1 MLKKIKMSIIII
13 LCIPSIIG
21 IGFSS
26 WIIGTLD
33 NILVNGQIDVDTVIE
48 SDDYILLTKEP
59 LGFEYG
65 ERGFIDSNGNY
76 VKKASFIVSFEIN
89 IDNCK
94 KLFEDISLAYINI
107 ILTHSDN
114 CVFNDNQGLFDS
126 YVIDNGD
133 PSLEV
138 NYVFQ
143 SSVKLNNTNIFLDS
157 SELKIND
164 NEYSLNFEIGK
175 YFNIDDNISILN
187 LDIYYEWFIDD
198 ASNYFK
204 NNIYPII
211 YDESS
216 HVNKLTLSVSAFVT
230 GN

>member
-94 KLFEDISLAYINI
+94 Y
-107 ILTHSDN
+107 
-114 CVFNDNQGLFDS
+114 
-126 YVIDNGD
+126 
-133 PSLEV
+133 
-138 NYVFQ
+138 
-143 SSVKLNNTNIFLDS
+143 
-157 SELKIND
+157 
-164 NEYSLNFEIGK
+164 
-175 YFNIDDNISILN
+175 
-187 LDIYYEWFIDD
+187 
-198 ASNYFK
+198 
-204 NNIYPII
+204 
-211 YDESS
+211 
-216 HVNKLTLSVSAFVT
+216 
-230 GN
+230 